1 MRIYSLSL
9 SLWPC
14 LSSPDKFTPLFSSPA
29 LVSSETSNPEWMKF
43 FWDLKLITCGGGG
56 GRQGEERK
64 SVLESPTE
72 LRLAKE
78 HFTGVSQLLAS
89 LGT

>member
-1 MRIYSLSL
+1 MDEVFLG
-9 SLWPC
+9 
-14 LSSPDKFTPLFSSPA
+14 
-29 LVSSETSNPEWMKF
+29 PEAYNMW
-43 FWDLKLITCGGGG
+43 GGG